1 MIQQPP
7 EGLTLSLIQ
16 KVMASLAEP
25 EVIFYI
31 EWEYVP
37 DRFAYYVIPREDDS
51 AKSDIICH
59 PTMVA
64 HLGRLLWPM
73 IPKRLD
79 YEERERRFQA
89 ILAMRIAAMGK
100 AI

>member
-16 KVMASLAEP
+16 KVMAALPEP

-37 DRFAYYVIPREDDS
+37 DRFAYYVIPREDGS
-51 AKSDIICH
+51 AKSDIVCH
-59 PTMVA
+59 PTMVE
-64 HLGRLLWPM
+64 HLRRLLWPM

-79 YEERERRFQA
+79 SEERKRRFQV
-89 ILAMRIAAMGK
+89 ILAMRIVAMSEG
-100 AI
+100 A